1 MLFQSSDARND
12 RTVAFHVKSLEAESV
27 ARSWPVMMAGRK
39 ETKVLKNPRRPE
51 YDNEQLN
58 RALQELAWKIVI
70 DYPPSGVK
78 APTQTKQ

>member
-1 MLFQSSDARND
+1 
-12 RTVAFHVKSLEAESV
+12 
-27 ARSWPVMMAGRK
+27 MMAGRK

-78 APTQTKQ
+78 APTQAKQ